1 MIPPQRSPKRQKRQK
16 LFDEE
21 FLARL
26 ERLHLIAKRLAFRA
40 SGGTRRSRQLGDGLE
55 FADHRDYA
63 LGDDIRF
70 IDWLYYARMEKLLL
84 RLFHQRSEADVA
96 ILLDVSASMAPG
108 GGMRKFHYALRTA
121 AALAYVAMGSLDRVS
136 LVPFAEDLHEPM
148 RTGRNRG
155 RIFAVL
161 DFLAAL
167 TPQGPTRLA
176 PSALRFVRTF
186 GGGGSVMVISDF
198 VDSRD
203 QLPTA
208 MSRLGQGGWDASA
221 IQLYDPADADP
232 KLSGAMLLRG
242 AESPAEMTVQITDEL
257 RRSYRDRWRRF
268 LADCERACISRGAR
282 YVASA
287 SDVPFEQLVLGTLR
301 RAGVL
306 SG

>member
-1 MIPPQRSPKRQKRQK
+1 MSPRQTSAKRRK
-16 LFDEE
+16 LFDEG
-21 FLARL
+21 FLVRL

-40 SGGTRRSRQLGDGLE
+40 SAGTRRSRRLGDGLE

-63 LGDDIRF
+63 VGDDIRF
-70 IDWLYYARMEKLLL
+70 IDWSYYARMEKLLV

-96 ILLDVSASMAPG
+96 ILVDVSASMAPG
-108 GGMRKFHYALRTA
+108 GGVGKFDQALRTA

-136 LVPFAEDLHEPM
+136 VVPFAEDLHEAM

-155 RIFAVL
+155 RIVTVL

-167 TPQGPTRLA
+167 TPAGRTGLA
-176 PSALRFVRTF
+176 ACAQRFARTF
-186 GGGGSVMVISDF
+186 EGGGTVVVISDF
-198 VDSRD
+198 VDCRD

-208 MSRLGQGGWDASA
+208 MSHLGQGGWDVSA
-221 IQLYDPADADP
+221 VHLYDPSDAAVQ
-232 KLSGAMLLRG
+232 LTGTILLRD
-242 AESPAEMTVQITDEL
+242 AETDSEITVQITDEL
-257 RRSYRDRWRRF
+257 RRSYRRRWEQF
-268 LADCERACISRGAR
+268 LADCEGACVSRGAK

-287 SDVPFEQLVLGTLR
+287 SDVPFEQLVLNTLR